1 MNLLRVSL
9 AFSMASLLVACGGGD
24 GGSASMLPSKLE
36 GFYNGSVSTGAQIE
50 LLALEND
57 QIYAL
62 IGNTVA
68 PNEYRINSFI
78 EGAGTSANGSFSI
91 ANAKEYTASGQVN
104 TGVISGSFSPRSS
117 VMGNVST
124 IPGTA
129 SFTASAL
136 PTALYS
142 YDAPTPIASIA
153 GDWSGYV
160 LGNDTVKFSIASSG
174 AITGKSASGC
184 TFTGL
189 TTPRANGKNVLDAN
203 FVFGVV
209 PCTQPGVAANG
220 IAFSTLTNNG
230 QRKLV
235 FAVNNTARTFGT
247 VFFAQR

>member
-1 MNLLRVSL
+1 MNFLRVSFGL
-9 AFSMASLLVACGGGD
+9 FIASLLVACGGG
-24 GGSASMLPSKLE
+24 GSASMSPSKLE
-36 GFYNGSVSTGAQIE
+36 GFYNGSVSTGAQVE

-62 IGNTVA
+62 IGTTVA
-68 PNEYRINSFI
+68 PNEYRINSFV

-91 ANAKEYTASGQVN
+91 ANAKEYAASGQVN
-104 TGVISGSFSPRSS
+104 AGVISGSFSPRSS
-117 VMGNVST
+117 VMGNLST
-124 IPGTA
+124 AAGTA
-129 SFTASAL
+129 SFTATAL
-136 PTALYS
+136 SPSLYS

-153 GDWSGYV
+153 GDWSGFV
-160 LGNDTVKFSIASSG
+160 LGNDTVKFSITSSG

-203 FVFGVV
+203 LVFGAV
-209 PCTQPGVAANG
+209 PCVQPGVAANG
-220 IAFSTLTNNG
+220 VAFSTLTNNG

-235 FAVNNTARTFGT
+235 FVVNNTARTFGT